1 MHRLSNADDFEF
13 IYHLYMHPEINP
25 FLLYEPMEKSAFAPI
40 FQQLLDD
47 EVLYVFEVNHIPIGM
62 FKLIPLKYR
71 TAHIA
76 YLGGAAIDPL
86 FSGQGFAQKM
96 FAGIIALG
104 KSRNLKRIELSVSVE
119 NARAI
124 ALYEKCGFQQEGV
137 LRQYTY
143 LQNENR
149 YLDEALMAYLY

>member
-1 MHRLSNADDFEF
+1 
-13 IYHLYMHPEINP
+13 
-25 FLLYEPMEKSAFAPI
+25 MEKSAFEPI

-47 EVLYVFEVNHIPIGM
+47 KVLYVFEDNHIPIGM
-62 FKLIPLKYR
+62 FKLIPLKHR

-76 YLGGAAIDPL
+76 YLGGVAIDPR
-86 FSGQGFAQKM
+86 FAGQGFAQKM
-96 FAGIIALG
+96 FAEIITLG

-137 LRQYTY
+137 LRKYTY
-143 LQNENR
+143 LQSENR

>member
-1 MHRLSNADDFEF
+1 MNRPAQLSDFEF

-25 FLLYEPMEKSAFAPI
+25 FLLYEPMEKSAFEPI

-62 FKLIPLKYR
+62 FKLIPLKHR

-76 YLGGAAIDPL
+76 YLGGVAIDPR
-86 FSGQGFAQKM
+86 FAGQGFALKM
-96 FAGIIALG
+96 FAEIIALG